1 MSESKA
7 SEFKKGIRGCPKSLK
22 GLGSRGNVSDGVVVE
37 NSDVHSLIHSDVMR
51 HNDFSVKKG
60 LLSNNRTVL
69 SKNDDVGH
77 CNGGS
82 NISIRYFYRKNVFKV
97 FWPLR
102 WLSNSLTPSRL
113 TQEFL

>member
-22 GLGSRGNVSDGVVVE
+22 GLGSRGNVSHGVVVE

-51 HNDFSVKKG
+51 HNDFSVKNG
-60 LLSNNRTVL
+60 LLSNNRTVI
-69 SKNDDVGH
+69 SKNDDVAH

-82 NISIRYFYRKNVFKV
+82 NISTRYFYRKMC
-97 FWPLR
+97 
-102 WLSNSLTPSRL
+102 SRS
-113 TQEFL
+113 FGH